1 MTRPDENK
9 DKASFELSDEELK
22 KIVAEADTGGRKPT
36 GLTAQLLP
44 PNPFSLAKIVAMSPG
59 RVAAP

>member
-22 KIVAEADTGGRKPT
+22 KIVAEADT
-36 GLTAQLLP
+36 
-44 PNPFSLAKIVAMSPG
+44 F
-59 RVAAP
+59 